1 MHGTPVDTTEYVW
14 VCFHGYGQLGKYFI
28 QKFEFLDP
36 TRHWVIA
43 PEGLNKFY
51 FEGVNERPLANW
63 MTREDRLDEI
73 ADYVE
78 FIENLRKK
86 LAWDKNPKFRIIYL
100 GFSQGV
106 TTMLRWMM
114 NVHPRTDFMLHWA
127 GSMPDDILLEHHQHY
142 FSKIS
147 THFFV
152 GNQDPYINVKR
163 TGEMQSLLQQAG
175 IEPIMHTFEGL
186 HTVKEETL
194 KEWAENTLMQN
205 K

>member
-14 VCFHGYGQLGKYFI
+14 VCFHGYGQLGKYFV

-36 TRHWVIA
+36 QRHWVIV
-43 PEGLNKFY
+43 PEGLNRFY
-51 FEGVNERPLANW
+51 FEGVNERPLASW

-86 LAWDKNPKFRIIYL
+86 LGWDKNQKFKIVYV

-106 TTMLRWMM
+106 TTMLRWMT
-114 NVHPRTDFMLHWA
+114 NVHPRADYMLHWA
-127 GSMPDDILLEHHQHY
+127 GSMPDDILLEHHHAY
-142 FSKIS
+142 FSKIN

-152 GNQDPYINVKR
+152 GSQDPYINEKR
-163 TGEMQSLLQQAG
+163 TSEMQALLQQAG
-175 IEPIMHTFEGL
+175 IQPTLHTFDGA
-186 HTVKEETL
+186 HTVQEETL
-194 KEWAENTLMQN
+194 KEWVANTLVQN